1 MPGLVGGFGNY
12 FLPVQMGAPDCFKY
26 SVRRVSTLPKLNK
39 VTIPELQISSNIK
52 YYLTGLWEGDGHI
65 WIPTTKNAPSG
76 KNYTI
81 IIIYIITLKICKY

>member
-1 MPGLVGGFGNY
+1 MNY

-52 YYLTGLWEGDGHI
+52 YYLTGL
-65 WIPTTKNAPSG
+65 
-76 KNYTI
+76 
-81 IIIYIITLKICKY
+81 

>member
-1 MPGLVGGFGNY
+1 MNY

-76 KNYTI
+76 KNYTPLPSPKGRGLLFHL
-81 IIIYIITLKICKY
+81 LKKSIL